1 MDTDIIKYVS
11 SSTATAI
18 VTKTAVSPIT
28 RIKVLQQIESYHKCT
43 NYINFNTS
51 VRYIYKH
58 EGIRG
63 FYKGNL
69 TNIYKS
75 IPNYCL
81 KFPLNDLYLNNVIK
95 TKNYKSIKE
104 LPFNELL
111 KAGIFTGTIQTSV
124 TYPVDLIRTRIT
136 QDVSMFKQNNGI
148 ISCFTETVRKDGFL
162 SLYRGFTPAIL
173 TSPVY
178 IGLQLS
184 IFQNLK
190 NRDDILSNNI
200 FAAGT
205 AGTVAQLI
213 MYPGDTVKRH
223 MQIDGINSNQYTNL
237 RSCVTDIY
245 KKNGIAGFYRGIL
258 LNSIKTIPEIIIKF
272 SVYNYVKDLFI
283 A

>member
-11 SSTATAI
+11 SSTVTAI
-18 VTKTAVSPIT
+18 ATKTAVSPIT
-28 RIKVLQQIESYHKCT
+28 RIKVLQQIESYHKSN
-43 NYINFNTS
+43 NYLNFNKS
-51 VRYIYKH
+51 VQYIYKQ
-58 EGIRG
+58 EGFKG

-124 TYPVDLIRTRIT
+124 TYPIDLVRTRIT
-136 QDVSMFKQNNGI
+136 QDNNMLKYNNGI
-148 ISCFTETVRKDGFL
+148 ISCFLETIRKEGFF
-162 SLYRGFTPAIL
+162 SLYSGFKPAIL
-173 TSPVY
+173 TSPIY

-184 IFQNLK
+184 IFQRLK

-200 FAAGT
+200 FAGGI
-205 AGTVAQLI
+205 AGTVAQLV

-223 MQIDGINSNQYTNL
+223 MQIDGINSNQYSNL
-237 RSCVTDIY
+237 RSCITNIY
-245 KKNGIAGFYRGIL
+245 KRNGIAGFYRGIL

-272 SVYNYVKDLFI
+272 SVYNYVKDLFVV
-283 A
+283 